1 MPERKIKIYDIRIVK
16 YEWPFLKISCDVSS
30 GTYIRQ
36 LGIDIGEKLGV
47 GGYLTELRRTKIGQ
61 YDIKDAKTLS
71 DYGIID

>member
-1 MPERKIKIYDIRIVK
+1 MKRLVAIGDSIVHGTCSSEPFGLVENNFIKI
-16 YEWPFLKISCDVSS
+16 
-30 GTYIRQ
+30 
-36 LGIDIGEKLGV
+36 IGEKLGV